1 MTISTEKEDD
11 NDWKSAGNFIIPI
24 GEIEDMSYDKKPAV
38 VRYISVCYKKLNST
52 KHKFFKNNYT
62 PIHGVVKLR

>member
-1 MTISTEKEDD
+1 MEYKKMLSRI
-11 NDWKSAGNFIIPI
+11 KSLYLENANIIKYLK
-24 GEIEDMSYDKKPAV
+24 DLD
-38 VRYISVCYKKLNST
+38 SVCYKKLNST